1 MRKLKGTTSLF
12 THATTYLLYKLV
24 SQAPDEFFWWK
35 RKTPQNIR
43 RGGEFSQCLAR
54 MKKGE
59 SQGSEQEGKV
69 KASLQNIIM
78 KPLGA

>member
-1 MRKLKGTTSLF
+1 MNSF
-12 THATTYLLYKLV
+12 
-24 SQAPDEFFWWK
+24 DEREK
-35 RKTPQNIR
+35 PNKIY
-43 RGGEFSQCLAR
+43 GGEFSQCLAR

-69 KASLQNIIM
+69 KAPLHNIIM